1 VFPYG
6 STSSI
11 LFNILCL
18 FRLTIKHLVVL
29 PLTPPNSYFG
39 TRKAPP
45 TALYLPFPFVSAPGR
60 CTTLN
65 QLQPAYR
72 KCAQMRAFL
81 SFDLLVLLKMCL
93 ELIIIT
99 NSCGLNKI
107 DRKWQICRRP
117 WEKGWK
123 REGRTWAGTYGEHA
137 WE

>member
-1 VFPYG
+1 
-6 STSSI
+6 
-11 LFNILCL
+11 
-18 FRLTIKHLVVL
+18 
-29 PLTPPNSYFG
+29 
-39 TRKAPP
+39 
-45 TALYLPFPFVSAPGR
+45 
-60 CTTLN
+60 
-65 QLQPAYR
+65 
-72 KCAQMRAFL
+72 MRAFL

-107 DRKWQICRRP
+107 HRKWQICRRP